1 MCSHFHFFVITL
13 GNQTKCMSEKNYIL
27 NKELAIQKLNRMA
40 LELAETLSEDLA
52 PLIIIGIRNSGT
64 VIAEKLGILLS
75 GYIKNKIEIISVILD
90 KSHPTT
96 VSLSK
101 NIDLNNLHVVIVDD
115 VTNSGRTLLYAL
127 KPLLDFYPK
136 SIQTLVLVERMHKLF
151 PVKPDYVGLSIA
163 TTLQEHIQVEVVDGE
178 VMGAYVV

>member
-1 MCSHFHFFVITL
+1 
-13 GNQTKCMSEKNYIL
+13 MSPKNYIL

-64 VIAEKLGILLS
+64 VIANKLGKFLS
-75 GYIKNKIEIISVILD
+75 NHIKNEIEIISVTMD
-90 KSHPTT
+90 KSHPTAVT
-96 VSLSK
+96 LSK
-101 NIDLNNLHVVIVDD
+101 KVDLNNLHVVIVDD

-151 PVKPDYVGLSIA
+151 PVKPDYVGLSVA